1 MSERIYESDN
11 PYKYN
16 LQVKKHKKDSSDTE
30 IPKG

>member
-11 PYKYN
+11 PYKYSYK
-16 LQVKKHKKDSSDTE
+16 VKKYKNDSSATE